1 MKNTDRISVTLLVK
15 DAESTIEQC
24 LTELSAFGEVVVL
37 DNGSTDSTLSI
48 MSDFAQKH
56 GNTNV
61 YHTEFLG
68 FGAMKQLAVSHAQ
81 NDWILSIDADEIL
94 LPETIDKIN
103 QIELSDNTIISLSRI
118 NYYDGK
124 QIKGCSWYP
133 DYVERVFNR
142 KHTNFNDK
150 KVHEGVII
158 PSDSRVIKIADA
170 MKHYT
175 SSDIDTL
182 VHKMNKYS
190 TYAADI
196 KHKQGRGASICGAIV
211 RFHITFVKNYVFQSG
226 WRLGYRGFAISVVN
240 ACDSFFRYLKLYE
253 MNKQEALNKKER

>member
-24 LTELSAFGEVVVL
+24 LMALRAFGEIVVL
-37 DNGSTDSTLSI
+37 DNGSTDSTLSKV
-48 MSDFAQKH
+48 SDFAQKH

-103 QIELSDNTIISLSRI
+103 LIELSDNTIISLSRI

-158 PSDSRVIKIADA
+158 PRGSRVIEIADA

-175 SSDIDTL
+175 SQDIETL

-190 TYAADI
+190 TYAAEI
-196 KHKQGRGASICGAIV
+196 KLKQGKSANLFGVIV
-211 RFHITFVKNYVFQSG
+211 RFHLTFAKNYLFQSG

-253 MNKQEALNKKER
+253 MNKKKSRK